1 MAGPLY
7 GCILTHPVPR
17 SKVPGGGTRRKE
29 REAMD
34 ELGKRYTPEE
44 VARRYHRTVQTVTRW
59 VRSGRLTA
67 INLGGGRQGPY
78 VFRPED
84 LEDFERQSE
93 VRNSPGGGGAI

>member
-1 MAGPLY
+1 
-7 GCILTHPVPR
+7 
-17 SKVPGGGTRRKE
+17 
-29 REAMD
+29 MD
-34 ELGKRYTPEE
+34 ALDKRYTPEE

-84 LEDFERQSE
+84 LETFEKRSE
-93 VRNSPGGGGAI
+93 VCGPHASADGAGAAG